1 MSYDSISTTGND
13 DAHLRIVASPLS
25 FFISYQREVI
35 PQCAEKYATLLSQP
49 QEIMHQDFR
58 KFATKHMGINSLV
71 LDDVV
76 AAQNQYLNPY
86 ILEERQLNVTQM
98 DVFSRL
104 MMDRIIFLGTAI
116 DDYTANTLQAQLLY
130 LDSTDPGK
138 DISIYINS
146 PGGSVYAGLGIY
158 DTMQFVQSD
167 VATTC
172 TGMAASMAAVLLVA
186 GQEGKR
192 AALPHSRVMIH
203 QPLGGAQGQAS
214 DIEIT
219 AREIMKLKK
228 ELYTIISEHSHTEFD
243 KVWADS
249 DRDYWMT
256 ASEAMEYGMV
266 DRILSRKG

>member
-1 MSYDSISTTGND
+1 MIKS
-13 DAHLRIVASPLS
+13 
-25 FFISYQREVI
+25 
-35 PQCAEKYATLLSQP
+35 
-49 QEIMHQDFR
+49 DFE
-58 KFATKHMGINSLV
+58 KFALSKGISSMTIDSAV
-71 LDDVV
+71 R
-76 AAQNQYLNPY
+76 AQAQYLNPY

-104 MMDRIIFLGTAI
+104 MMDRIIFLGTQI

-130 LDSTDPGK
+130 LDSADPGK

-158 DTMQFVQSD
+158 DTMQFIGSEVS
-167 VATTC
+167 TIC

-186 GQEGKR
+186 GKEGKR
-192 AALPHSRVMIH
+192 WALPHSRVMIH
-203 QPLGGAQGQAS
+203 QPMGGAQGQAS

-219 AREIMKLKK
+219 AREIQKLKK
-228 ELYTIISEHSHTEFD
+228 ELYTIIADHSHQSFD

-256 ASEAMEYGMV
+256 SEEAKTYGMI
-266 DRILSRKG
+266 DQIFTKK